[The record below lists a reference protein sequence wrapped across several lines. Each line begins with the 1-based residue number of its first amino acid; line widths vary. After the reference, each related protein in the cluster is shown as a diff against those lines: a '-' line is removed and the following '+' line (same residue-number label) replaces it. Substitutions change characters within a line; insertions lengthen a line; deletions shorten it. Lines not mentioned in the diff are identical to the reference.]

1 MNCLVSPFKLFQ
13 EDLNSFIIDTNVEL
27 GGELREYFNNFENN
41 YLWKIS
47 THRQTVTQA
56 LRFTESIHLRHL
68 KDLPP
73 ESNTLQ
79 ANQHMIVAQSKIAE
93 FPIFKK
99 AIIWFESALKSK
111 GAKNVEFGRIFV
123 SKLAANSIVDSHSDS
138 GKYFSYYDRFHF
150 TITAAEENIFSI
162 RDENCILNIDSLY
175 WVNNHVPHWLE
186 NRSNKDRI
194 NFIVD
199 ARLT

>member
-1 MNCLVSPFKLFQ
+1 MTQLVSPYKFFQ
-13 EDLNSFIIDTNVEL
+13 DDLNTFKIGENQEL
-27 GGELREYFNNFENN
+27 GTELREYFGDPKNN

-47 THRQTVTQA
+47 THRQTITQS

-73 ESNTLQ
+73 EANTLQ
-79 ANQHMIVAQSKIAE
+79 ANQHMNVSQSNIAS

-99 AIIWFESALKSK
+99 SIAWVESVLKTT
-111 GAKNVEFGRIFV
+111 GAETVEFGRIFV
-123 SKLAANSIVDSHSDS
+123 SKLAANSNVDLHTDS

-150 TITAAEENIFSI
+150 TITAAEENTFSI
-162 RDENCILNIDSLY
+162 REENCILEMDSLY

-194 NFIVD
+194 NFIID
-199 ARLT
+199 ARLS

>member
-1 MNCLVSPFKLFQ
+1 MNSLVSPYRLF
-13 EDLNSFIIDTNVEL
+13 ENDLNSFKIATNIEL
-27 GGELREYFNNFENN
+27 GTELRNYFNDSTTDF
-41 YLWKIS
+41 LWKIS

-73 ESNTLQ
+73 GSNTLQ
-79 ANQHMIVAQSKIAE
+79 ANQHMMVAQSKIAE

-99 AIIWFESALKSK
+99 SIDWFEEALKST
-111 GAKNVEFGRIFV
+111 GAQTIEFGRVFV
-123 SKLAANSIVDSHSDS
+123 SKLKANSTVDLHADS

-150 TITAAEENIFSI
+150 TVTAAEENIFSI
-162 RDENCILNIDSLY
+162 RDENCILEVDSLY

-186 NRSNKDRI
+186 NQSNKDRI
-194 NFIVD
+194 NFIID
-199 ARLT
+199 ARLS

>member
-1 MNCLVSPFKLFQ
+1 MNSLVSPYRLF
-13 EDLNSFIIDTNVEL
+13 EDDLNSFKISTNIDL
-27 GGELREYFNNFENN
+27 GNKLRNYFSDPATDF
-41 YLWKIS
+41 LWKIS

-73 ESNTLQ
+73 GSNTLQ

-99 AIIWFESALKSK
+99 SIEWFDQALKST
-111 GAKNVEFGRIFV
+111 GAQTIEFGRIFV
-123 SKLAANSIVDSHSDS
+123 SKLKANSTVDLHSDS
-138 GKYFSYYDRFHF
+138 GKYFSYYDRFHY
-150 TITAAEENIFSI
+150 TVTAAEENIFSI
-162 RDENCILNIDSLY
+162 RDENCILEVDSLY

-186 NRSNKDRI
+186 NQSNKDRI
-194 NFIVD
+194 NFIID
-199 ARLT
+199 ARLS